1 MGETI
6 YEERMGDSD
15 ALTWTIERDPSLRS
29 TIVSA
34 WILDR
39 MPDLDRLRA
48 KIERTARVVPRL
60 RQRVAEDPL
69 GVAPPRWEEDP
80 YFDLAYHVRRVG
92 APGKGTLRDL
102 LDVAQPIAMQD
113 FDRHRPLW
121 EFTLV
126 EGLEGGRA
134 GAILKIHHAM
144 SDGVG
149 LVRMTES
156 LIERSRDPEPGDDDV
171 EALAAGPRAE
181 PWSPIDETLDA
192 LRYQASRR
200 LEQGRTAA
208 SAVVQGLSKLVRSP
222 VASLQSA
229 AELAGSAGRLLAPAS
244 EPLSPIMAGRGLT
257 RRLHTFTRPLDGL
270 KRAGKLVGG
279 TVNDAFVAGI
289 AGGLRRYHEL
299 HGRTVPELRMSMPIN
314 LRHGEKAR
322 RAGNQF
328 APVRF
333 PVPVGIPDPIERMRE
348 IHRRVGAER
357 AEPSL
362 PALEVIAGA
371 LNRLPDAAA
380 TSAFGGMLKAVDFV
394 TSNVPGPRFAVY
406 VSGAKI
412 LAMIPFGPA
421 SGAAAN
427 VVLFSYDGNVHVGI
441 TTDADA
447 VPDADAFADCLAAG
461 VDEVLAAA
469 GAA

>member
-1 MGETI
+1 MGATI

-15 ALTWTIERDPSLRS
+15 ALTWTIERDPLLRS
-29 TIVSA
+29 TILSV
-34 WILDR
+34 WRLDR

-48 KIERTARVVPRL
+48 KIVTTARVVPRL

-69 GVAPPRWEEDP
+69 RMAPPRWEDDP
-80 YFDLAYHVRRVG
+80 WFDLAYHVRRAG

-102 LDVAQPIAMQD
+102 LDFAEPIAMQG
-113 FDRHRPLW
+113 FDRDRPLW

-126 EGLEGGRA
+126 EGLGGGQA
-134 GAILKIHHAM
+134 AAILKIHHAM

-149 LVRMTES
+149 LVRMTEG
-156 LIERSRDPEPGDDDV
+156 LIERSREAEPG
-171 EALAAGPRAE
+171 EAELEELAAGPKAE

-200 LEQGRTAA
+200 LEQGRSAA

-222 VASLQSA
+222 VSSLQNA

-244 EPLSPIMAGRGLT
+244 EPMSPIMTGRGMT
-257 RRLHTFTRPLDGL
+257 RRLHTFSRPVEAL

-279 TVNDAFVAGI
+279 TVNDAFVAGV
-289 AGGLRRYHEL
+289 AGGLGRYHEL
-299 HGRTVPELRMSMPIN
+299 HGRAVPELRMSMPIN

-322 RAGNQF
+322 KAGNQF

-333 PVPVGIPDPIERMRE
+333 PIPVGIADPVERMRE
-348 IHRRVGAER
+348 IRRRVASER

-362 PALEVIAGA
+362 PALDVIAGA
-371 LNRLPDAAA
+371 LNRLPAGAA
-380 TSAFGGMLKAVDFV
+380 TSAFGGMLKTVDFV
-394 TSNVPGPRFAVY
+394 TSNVPGPRFPVY

-421 SGAAAN
+421 SGAATN
-427 VVLFSYDGNVHVGI
+427 VTLFSYDGEAHVGI
-441 TTDADA
+441 TSDAA
-447 VPDADAFADCLAAG
+447 AAPDADRLAECLAAG
-461 VDEVLAAA
+461 MDEVLAAA
-469 GAA
+469 A